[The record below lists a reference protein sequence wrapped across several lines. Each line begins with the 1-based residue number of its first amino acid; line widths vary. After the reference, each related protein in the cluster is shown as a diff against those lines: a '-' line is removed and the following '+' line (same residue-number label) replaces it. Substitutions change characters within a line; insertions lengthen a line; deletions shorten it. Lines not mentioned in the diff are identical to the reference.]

1 MIPIANSLLSQA
13 TNLSSV
19 PNITSALTGAVNRDV
34 GALITNTSRY
44 GTKLATDWAKGSG
57 LGDLTNLPNL
67 NLGTVA
73 GNLNKLVP
81 TSSSGLS
88 TEIQNLDVLGKA
100 SQFATQFANPAASID
115 ALATKV
121 QGQSLVAAGQL
132 QGQALAAA
140 GQLQGQANAALGQL
154 QAQLGNLGG
163 GLVSAKQIAAGFSN
177 TVNRSTVDAA
187 FTRVLGSAK
196 IPTPQFSIP
205 IPGSASLNASA
216 DIAAAQKFL
225 AGLRSQ
231 AGELV
236 GGAQAQAGKLL
247 ATAQAAQTQAGQ
259 LLASAQAQGTQLVGS
274 VQTQATQ
281 LAGQAT
287 QIVG

>member
-1 MIPIANSLLSQA
+1 
-13 TNLSSV
+13 LSSV

-88 TEIQNLDVLGKA
+88 TEIQNLNVLGKA

-121 QGQSLVAAGQL
+121 QGQALATAGQLQGQALAAAGQL

-247 ATAQAAQTQAGQ
+247 ATAQATQTQAGQ